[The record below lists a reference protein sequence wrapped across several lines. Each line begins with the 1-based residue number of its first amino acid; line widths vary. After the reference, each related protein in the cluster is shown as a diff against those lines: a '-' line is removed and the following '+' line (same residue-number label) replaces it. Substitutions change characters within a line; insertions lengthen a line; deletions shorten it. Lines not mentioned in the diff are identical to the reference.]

1 MASFVLG
8 ALKTQLI
15 SLVETHSDEL
25 EGALRTSLI
34 KMKESHPEEVAIF
47 LQNWVK
53 LNNAV
58 KETLALA
65 PPAAVAG
72 RRRKRTKKRSR
83 K

>member
-15 SLVETHSDEL
+15 SLVETHSSEL
-25 EGALRTSLI
+25 EGALRTSLTE
-34 KMKESHPEEVAIF
+34 MKQKHPEEIAIF
-47 LQNWVK
+47 LGNWVK
-53 LNNAV
+53 LNNVV
-58 KETLALA
+58 KQTLG
-65 PPAAVAG
+65 PTSAG